1 MRLFFYLVF
10 FFPLFCLAQLPDP
23 DEEIMEYMQ
32 LHANDDTASMA
43 IGTVGN
49 GSLTHGKLMP
59 YSGPNFRYF
68 DRQSYL
74 AGRAFTHS
82 STKETILATYDSL
95 YCIVPERIFRFM
107 ECSNKEGGELF
118 PHKTHQNG
126 LSIDLMMPLIKNQLP
141 YYDLDNVG
149 AQHYALSFDDEGR
162 LKDDSLV
169 SIDFNLVALQILL
182 IDHFAKQFGLNINKV
197 IIKIELKDEL
207 YATEYGQLLKSRGI
221 YVVQGLDPVINDL
234 HDDHFHLD
242 FSFPVPLTEP
252 AQRHKK

>member
-10 FFPLFCLAQLPDP
+10 FSPLFCLAQLPDP

-32 LHANDDTASMA
+32 LHANDDTASIA

-49 GSLTHGKLMP
+49 GTLKHGKLMP
-59 YSGPNFRYF
+59 YSGANFRYF

-95 YCIVPERIFRFM
+95 YRIVPERIFRFM

-126 LSIDLMMPLIKNQLP
+126 LSIDLMMPLIKNHQP
-141 YYDLDNVG
+141 YYDLDDVG
-149 AQHYALSFDDEGR
+149 AQHYALSFGDDGR
-162 LKDDSLV
+162 LKNDSLV

-207 YATEYGQLLKSRGI
+207 FATEYGQLLKSRGI

-252 AQRHKK
+252 AQRRKN